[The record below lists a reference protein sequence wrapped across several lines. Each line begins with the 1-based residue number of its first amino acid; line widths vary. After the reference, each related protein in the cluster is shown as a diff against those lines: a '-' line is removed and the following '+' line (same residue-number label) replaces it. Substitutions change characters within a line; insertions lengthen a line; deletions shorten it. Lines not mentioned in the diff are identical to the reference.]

1 MWNALTLP
9 GELNRFLAAGAA
21 VGLIG
26 VGVFGLVHAVIIVP
40 IWGSLLGGVPF
51 GVGGGLMMG
60 WAFSELRAA
69 GRWEATVRGGLTFG
83 LLMWVMLVPM
93 TAFGA
98 ILRATGVHGTDDA
111 WEIVVECLLAFGMGA
126 LTGRLIGRRWRS
138 AIAVGSASLG
148 LALAMGGPIP
158 VTNSV
163 RATQLFA
170 AFAAVYA
177 LCGLTLVL
185 LASAVDRQLRS
196 PA

>member
-21 VGLIG
+21 AGLIG

-40 IWGSLLGGVPF
+40 IWDSLLGGVPF
-51 GVGGGLMMG
+51 GVGGGLVMG
-60 WAFSELRAA
+60 WALSELRAA
-69 GRWEATVRGGLTFG
+69 GRWEATVWGGLTFG
-83 LLMWVMLVPM
+83 LLMWVLLVPM

-138 AIAVGSASLG
+138 ALAVGSASLG

-163 RATQLFA
+163 RAAQLFA
-170 AFAAVYA
+170 AFAGVYA
-177 LCGLTLVL
+177 FCGLTLVL
-185 LASAVDRQLRS
+185 LASAVARQLRS